1 MTVNNAA
8 MHDEE
13 LKQQVKSVLL
23 DCEYDSQRV
32 FQWCVEETSYW
43 TQNEG
48 RMKVF
53 KDANKMWTTEIWENN
68 RAITQCKS
76 TDKNVSMIGACML
89 LAYTRR
95 VEVPVEFLEN
105 FS

>member
-1 MTVNNAA
+1 MK
-8 MHDEE
+8 DKE
-13 LKQQVKSVLL
+13 LKQQIERVLL
-23 DCEYDSQRV
+23 DCDYDPQQV
-32 FQWCVEETSYW
+32 FQWCLEEISYW

-53 KDANKMWTTEIWENN
+53 KDPNKLWTTEILENGKTH
-68 RAITQCKS
+68 TQCKS
-76 TDKNVSMIGACML
+76 TDKNVSMIGACVL
-89 LAYTRR
+89 LADSRR